1 MALLVCCLA
10 GVASGDEDQP
20 LRVCADPDDLPNSN
34 QKLQGFENKIAEVIA
49 RDLGAS
55 LSYYWWPYQRG
66 LVRNT
71 LRWTSACTPS

>member
-1 MALLVCCLA
+1 MIRRTASWLPGWNAALLVCCLA

-49 RDLGAS
+49 QDLGPGI
-55 LSYYWWPYQRG
+55 SYVMKGSRC
-66 LVRNT
+66 R
-71 LRWTSACTPS
+71 